1 MIGDLFDSPWKIL
14 IVAIVIIVLFGS
26 AKLPAAARSLGR
38 SMRILKSEVSN
49 LHEDDDEATSGQSP
63 AAAPAQLA
71 AAQAAPA
78 PAPAA
83 PAQPATQQAADQAWS
98 ATTQQVADQA
108 GHQARIDSLEQQL
121 QELKQSADKKAAV
134 SADQQPR

>member
-49 LHEDDDEATSGQSP
+49 LHDDEDETTSGQSP
-63 AAAPAQLA
+63 VAAPAQLA
-71 AAQAAPA
+71 ATAPA

-83 PAQPATQQAADQAWS
+83 PAQPTTQQDQAWS

-108 GHQARIDSLEQQL
+108 AHQARIDSLEQQI
-121 QELKQSADKKAAV
+121 QELKQSADNKASV

>member
-38 SMRILKSEVSN
+38 SMRILKSEVSSM
-49 LHEDDDEATSGQSP
+49 HDDEDETQTQSP
-63 AAAPAQLA
+63 VAAQPQLSAPAAP
-71 AAQAAPA
+71 

-83 PAQPATQQAADQAWS
+83 PVTPVQTGTDQGWT

-121 QELKQSADKKAAV
+121 RELKDSADKKAAV
-134 SADQQPR
+134 PADQQPR

>member
-38 SMRILKSEVSN
+38 SMRILKSEVSSM
-49 LHEDDDEATSGQSP
+49 HDDEDEAKGQSP
-63 AAAPAQLA
+63 VAAPAQLTA
-71 AAQAAPA
+71 TTPA

-83 PAQPATQQAADQAWS
+83 PPAPATDEAWQATS
-98 ATTQQVADQA
+98 QQVAEGA
-108 GHQARIDSLEQQL
+108 AHQARIDSLEQQL
-121 QELKQSADKKAAV
+121 QELKDSASKKAAV

>member
-38 SMRILKSEVSN
+38 SMRILKSEVSSM
-49 LHEDDDEATSGQSP
+49 HDDEDEAKSQSP
-63 AAAPAQLA
+63 VAAPAQLA
-71 AAQAAPA
+71 
-78 PAPAA
+78 PAA
-83 PAQPATQQAADQAWS
+83 PVAPVAQTQPTTEQVDDAWS
-98 ATTQQVADQA
+98 ATTQQVADNA

-121 QELKQSADKKAAV
+121 RELKESADKKAAV
-134 SADQQPR
+134 PADQQPR

>member
-49 LHEDDDEATSGQSP
+49 LHEDEDEDKSGQSP
-63 AAAPAQLA
+63 VAAPAQLSA
-71 AAQAAPA
+71 AAPVAAPA

-83 PAQPATQQAADQAWS
+83 PAQQDQAWS

-108 GHQARIDSLEQQL
+108 AHQARIDSLEQQI
-121 QELKQSADKKAAV
+121 QDLKQSADKKAAV
-134 SADQQPR
+134 PADQQPR

>member
-38 SMRILKSEVSN
+38 SMRILKSEVSSM
-49 LHEDDDEATSGQSP
+49 HDDETTP
-63 AAAPAQLA
+63 APAVAAPVPAPVA
-71 AAQAAPA
+71 AT

-83 PAQPATQQAADQAWS
+83 SPDAQAQIDALSKQLSDLQQTVKTPDSAQA
-98 ATTQQVADQA
+98 
-108 GHQARIDSLEQQL
+108 
-121 QELKQSADKKAAV
+121 
-134 SADQQPR
+134 

>member
-38 SMRILKSEVSN
+38 SMRILKSEVSSM
-49 LHEDDDEATSGQSP
+49 HDDDEDEAKGQAP
-63 AAAPAQLA
+63 VAAPAQLTA
-71 AAQAAPA
+71 TAPAPAPA

-83 PAQPATQQAADQAWS
+83 PAATDEAWQATS
-98 ATTQQVADQA
+98 QQVAEGA
-108 GHQARIDSLEQQL
+108 AHQARIDSLEQQI
-121 QELKQSADKKAAV
+121 QELKDSASKKAAV

>member
-38 SMRILKSEVSN
+38 SMRILKSEVSSM
-49 LHEDDDEATSGQSP
+49 HDDEDKDGQSP
-63 AAAPAQLA
+63 VAAPAQLA
-71 AAQAAPA
+71 APA
-78 PAPAA
+78 PAPQRTIDEVAA
-83 PAQPATQQAADQAWS
+83 PQRTIDEVVDGAA
-98 ATTQQVADQA
+98 
-108 GHQARIDSLEQQL
+108 HQARIDNLEQQL
-121 QELKQSADKKAAV
+121 RDLKDSADKKAAV

>member
-38 SMRILKSEVSN
+38 SMRILKSEVSSM
-49 LHEDDDEATSGQSP
+49 HDDEDEAKGQSP
-63 AAAPAQLA
+63 VAAPAQLTA
-71 AAQAAPA
+71 TAPA

-83 PAQPATQQAADQAWS
+83 PPAPATDEAWQATS
-98 ATTQQVADQA
+98 QQVAEGA
-108 GHQARIDSLEQQL
+108 AHQARIDSLEQQL
-121 QELKQSADKKAAV
+121 QELKDSADKKAAV
-134 SADQQPR
+134 PADQQPR

>member
-38 SMRILKSEVSN
+38 SMRILKSEVAN
-49 LHEDDDEATSGQSP
+49 MHDDDEATSGQSP
-63 AAAPAQLA
+63 VAAPAQLSA
-71 AAQAAPA
+71 AAPA
-78 PAPAA
+78 APAA
-83 PAQPATQQAADQAWS
+83 PAQPTTQQDQAWS

-108 GHQARIDSLEQQL
+108 AHQARIDSLEQQI
-121 QELKQSADKKAAV
+121 QELKQSADNKASV

>member
-38 SMRILKSEVSN
+38 SMRILKSEVSSM
-49 LHEDDDEATSGQSP
+49 HDDEDEAKSQSP
-63 AAAPAQLA
+63 VAAPAQLTA
-71 AAQAAPA
+71 TAPAPA

-83 PAQPATQQAADQAWS
+83 PAATNEAWQATS
-98 ATTQQVADQA
+98 QQVAEGA
-108 GHQARIDSLEQQL
+108 AHQARIDSLEQQL
-121 QELKQSADKKAAV
+121 QELKDSASKKAAV

>member
-49 LHEDDDEATSGQSP
+49 LHEDDDEAKSDQAT
-63 AAAPAQLA
+63 AQLSA
-71 AAQAAPA
+71 AAPA
-78 PAPAA
+78 PAAGPF
-83 PAQPATQQAADQAWS
+83 TQQTVD
-98 ATTQQVADQA
+98 QVAENA
-108 GHQARIDSLEQQL
+108 AHQARIDSLEQQL

>member
-49 LHEDDDEATSGQSP
+49 LHEDEDEDKSGQSP
-63 AAAPAQLA
+63 VAAPAQLA
-71 AAQAAPA
+71 AAAPVAAPA

-83 PAQPATQQAADQAWS
+83 PAQPTAQQDQAWS
-98 ATTQQVADQA
+98 ATTQQVAGQA
-108 GHQARIDSLEQQL
+108 AHQARIDSLEQQI

>member
-38 SMRILKSEVSN
+38 SVRILKSEVSSM
-49 LHEDDDEATSGQSP
+49 HDDEDEAKGQSP
-63 AAAPAQLA
+63 VAAPAQLTA
-71 AAQAAPA
+71 TAPA
-78 PAPAA
+78 PAPAPVA
-83 PAQPATQQAADQAWS
+83 PAATDEAWQATS
-98 ATTQQVADQA
+98 QQVAEGA
-108 GHQARIDSLEQQL
+108 AHQARIDSLEQQL
-121 QELKQSADKKAAV
+121 QELKDSASKKAAV